1 MFVTVFMQM
10 YQDGTGRE
18 DDMKVILMVWSDVVP
33 KRERGYFMLG
43 IRVDPVKLDE
53 FITIPWNETF
63 YRILRRKDVGLTWTL
78 RKPFLMFLAQYIQEK
93 NGLVRRN
100 VRGTSVLQVFQNE
113 DLVRFIVYF
122 L

>member
-1 MFVTVFMQM
+1 MQM

-53 FITIPWNETF
+53 FITVPWNETF

-100 VRGTSVLQVFQNE
+100 VRDTSVLQVFQNE